1 MADRVLPDP
10 AVAGLDHAGVS
21 GRPHPSDSVLA
32 RVLAIAAGI
41 AGPNRTPPDAGASTP
56 LWNGGFWLDSLDLI
70 DLMLA
75 CDSAFGSVFDGASG
89 LAIAD
94 TATAGELAAAIE
106 ARPGPHGSKTGS
118 SVTRAR

>member
-1 MADRVLPDP
+1 MADRALPDP
-10 AVAGLDHAGVS
+10 AVAGLDHAAVS
-21 GRPHPSDSVLA
+21 GRSHASDSVLA

-41 AGPNRTPPDAGASTP
+41 AGPNRTPPHAGASTR

-75 CDSAFGSVFDGASG
+75 CDSAFGSVFGASG

-94 TATAGELAAAIE
+94 TMTVGELAAAIE
-106 ARPGPHGSKTGS
+106 ARTGSHVSKTGS